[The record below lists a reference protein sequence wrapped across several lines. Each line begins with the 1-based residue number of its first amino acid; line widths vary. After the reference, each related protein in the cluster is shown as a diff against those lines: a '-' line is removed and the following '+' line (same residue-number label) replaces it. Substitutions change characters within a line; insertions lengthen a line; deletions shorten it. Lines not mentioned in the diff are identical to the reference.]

1 MIKRPAVLITGVLIF
16 YPALAILF
24 LMFMPQPLG
33 PLAYLVAGA
42 FAAAICLVVGFVMH
56 ARSASARTVRK
67 NERSS

>member
-1 MIKRPAVLITGVLIF
+1 MIKRPAVLITGLLIV

-42 FAAAICLVVGFVMH
+42 FAAAICLAGGFILY
-56 ARSASARTVRK
+56 ARSAPARTARK
-67 NERSS
+67 SERSS